1 MTAAPER
8 ILVIGAGVIGLNCA
22 IALRKTGAAVT
33 VIDERGPGEGTSF
46 GNAGCIAIAEILPIS
61 TPGLIWD
68 VPRMLLDPL
77 GPLSIRWS
85 YLPRL
90 APWLWRFWL
99 AGGRERVAR
108 LTGVLASLTGRSW
121 EDWRLVADEAGISH
135 LIQQRGSLVVYDTDK
150 GFAGAAGEWAARADY
165 GIRFEKLGG
174 NELRELEPALSPH
187 YRHGYLIN
195 DWGHVADP
203 YRIVTGLADHF
214 LAQGGIILRGRV
226 ADFRRQDE
234 KPVAALVAGAPEI
247 AFDRVV
253 IAAGAWSKPLCA
265 RLGLDVP
272 LDTERGY
279 NTTLAEPGI
288 AVSRPITSAEGSFVA
303 TPMEMGLRIGGAV
316 ELAGLEAPANFQRSR
331 ALLELG
337 RRMLPGLNMAS
348 GKEWMG
354 FRPSMPDSL
363 PVIGVSPRDR
373 NVLLAFGHGHLG
385 LTEGATTGRLIAA
398 LATGMPTVIDIK
410 PFRVNRRFTGAD

>member
-1 MTAAPER
+1 MAAAPER

-33 VIDERGPGEGTSF
+33 VVDEKGPGEGTSF

-99 AGGRERVAR
+99 AGGQARVAR
-108 LTGVLASLTGRSW
+108 LTGVLASLTGRAW
-121 EDWRLVADEAGISH
+121 DDWRLVAEEAGIAH
-135 LIQQRGSLVVYDTDK
+135 LIRQQGSLVVYDTDK
-150 GFAGAAGEWAARADY
+150 GLAASAGEWAARADY
-165 GIRFEKLGG
+165 GIRFEKLAGG
-174 NELRELEPALSPH
+174 ELRELEPALSPH

-203 YRIVTGLADHF
+203 YRIVTGLAEHF
-214 LAQGGIILRGRV
+214 LNQGGIILRGRI

-234 KPVAALVAGAPEI
+234 KPVAALVEGAPEI

-265 RLGLDVP
+265 KLGLDVP

-279 NTTLAEPGI
+279 NTTIAKPGI
-288 AVSRPITSAEGSFVA
+288 TVTRPITSAEGSFVA

-316 ELAGLEAPANFQRSR
+316 ELAGLETPANFQRSR

-337 RRMLPGLNMAS
+337 RRMLPQLDTGG

-398 LATGMPTVIDIK
+398 LATGLPTVIDIK
-410 PFRVNRRFTGAD
+410 PFRVNRRFTGVD

>member
-8 ILVIGAGVIGLNCA
+8 ILVIGAGVIGISCA
-22 IALRKTGAAVT
+22 IALARTGAAVT
-33 VIDERGPGEGTSF
+33 VIDEKGPGEGTSF
-46 GNAGCIAIAEILPIS
+46 GNAGCIAIAEIMPIS
-61 TPGLIWD
+61 TPGLMWD
-68 VPRMLLDPL
+68 VPRMLIDPL

-99 AGGRERVAR
+99 AGDRARVAR
-108 LTGVLASLTGRSW
+108 LTRTLASIAGRAW
-121 EDWRLVADEAGISH
+121 DDWRPLAEEAGIAG

-150 GFAGAAGEWAARADY
+150 GMAASAGEWAARRQY
-165 GIRFEKLGG
+165 GIRFEQLGG
-174 NELRELEPALSPH
+174 DQLRELEPALSPH

-203 YRIVTGLADHF
+203 HRIVTGLADHF
-214 LAQGGIILRGRV
+214 RRIGGTIARGRV
-226 ADFRRQDE
+226 TDFRRHDGR
-234 KPVAALVAGAPEI
+234 PVAALIAGAPEI
-247 AFDRVV
+247 GFDRVV
-253 IAAGAWSKPLCA
+253 VAAGAWSRPLCA

-279 NTTLAEPGI
+279 NTTLPDPGI

-316 ELAGLEAPANFQRSR
+316 ELAGLDAPANFQRSR

-337 RRMLPGLNMAS
+337 RRMLPALNTT
-348 GKEWMG
+348 GGREWMG

-385 LTEGATTGRLIAA
+385 LTEAATTGRLIAE
-398 LATGMPTVIDIK
+398 LASGRPTVIDIK
-410 PFRVNRRFTGAD
+410 PFRVIRSFTGAD

>member
-33 VIDERGPGEGTSF
+33 VIDERGPSEGTSF

-108 LTGVLASLTGRSW
+108 LTGALASLTGRSW
-121 EDWRLVADEAGISH
+121 DDWRLVADEAGISH

-150 GFAGAAGEWAARADY
+150 GLAGAAGEWAARADY

-303 TPMEMGLRIGGAV
+303 TPMAMGLRIGGAV

-337 RRMLPGLNMAS
+337 RRMLPGLNTAS